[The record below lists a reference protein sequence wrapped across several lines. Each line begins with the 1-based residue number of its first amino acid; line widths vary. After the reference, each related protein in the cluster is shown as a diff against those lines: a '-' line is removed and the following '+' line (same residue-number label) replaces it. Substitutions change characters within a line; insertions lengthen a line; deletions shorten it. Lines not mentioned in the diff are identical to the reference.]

1 MDFDVAARK
10 DIDVPSGMRPRSD
23 QFRTG
28 TVRSATEL
36 MSLLE
41 ASLMQLTSLVFC
53 AGRSMPARKA
63 SIMMVIRSSITV
75 NEFLVR
81 VFFPVVRVVVS
92 RWIPCQLCSNCL
104 NSSKFP
110 LVSAYS
116 SSIPGG
122 SEPVKR
128 LP

>member
-53 AGRSMPARKA
+53 AGRSMPVRKA
-63 SIMMVIRSSITV
+63 SIMMVIRSSITM

-81 VFFPVVRVVVS
+81 VLSPSCPSCGFEMDSLSVMQ
-92 RWIPCQLCSNCL
+92 QLFELIEISVGIRIQQFD
-104 NSSKFP
+104 SGRK
-110 LVSAYS
+110 
-116 SSIPGG
+116 
-122 SEPVKR
+122 
-128 LP
+128 